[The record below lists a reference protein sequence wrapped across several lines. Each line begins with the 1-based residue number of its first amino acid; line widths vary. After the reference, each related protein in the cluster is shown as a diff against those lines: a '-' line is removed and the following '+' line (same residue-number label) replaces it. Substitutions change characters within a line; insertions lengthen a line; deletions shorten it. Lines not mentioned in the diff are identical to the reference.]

1 MQHGNQQSP
10 AAFLGQGLFPNMGD
24 ETLPDDCDGEEEE
37 GDYDDDEEEQKSM
50 VDLEN
55 ELQKYLVEG

>member
-1 MQHGNQQSP
+1 
-10 AAFLGQGLFPNMGD
+10 MGE

-37 GDYDDDEEEQKSM
+37 YYDDEEEQKSM

-55 ELQKYLVEG
+55 ELQKYLLEG